1 MKLAS
6 RKAKLDHKISTRK
19 NFWIHEIT
27 TRNRLGPTKLP
38 REKFLEH
45 ETSTSKNFG
54 PIKYPNKKFYTHK
67 YPRQNMVEPKT
78 ETTSITE
85 ASEQDTS
92 RKARLAR
99 RGLYFGHS
107 P

>member
-38 REKFLEH
+38 REKILEH

-67 YPRQNMVEPKT
+67 YPRENMVEPQNIEGT
-78 ETTSITE
+78 MM
-85 ASEQDTS
+85 
-92 RKARLAR
+92 ARSQLDPR
-99 RGLYFGHS
+99 NPR
-107 P
+107 

>member
-6 RKAKLDHKISTRK
+6 RKAKLERKISTRK

-38 REKFLEH
+38 REKILEH

-67 YPRQNMVEPKT
+67 YPRENMVEPQNIEGT
-78 ETTSITE
+78 MM
-85 ASEQDTS
+85 
-92 RKARLAR
+92 ARSQLDPR
-99 RGLYFGHS
+99 NPR
-107 P
+107 